1 MRAIGRPH
9 LGLKRAARQRVNARD
24 DARQEFGIEALGG
37 GEVHGGCG
45 GLA

>member
-1 MRAIGRPH
+1 
-9 LGLKRAARQRVNARD
+9 VNARD